1 MARTYNRRVKPK
13 QKPHSRT
20 RKRRATSSI
29 SQRVSVVV
37 NPLFLKGPRRRFVM
51 RGRRNVAPQSMF
63 GLPPTINV
71 QLPVVTPGGVA
82 TIQDR
87 VGLVPAQPIPGGG
100 LGVGGGIN
108 NSLRGGGIS
117 PMAHEDRNE
126 RQFAHNHPSPFG
138 GGAGRARTPQTT
150 MALRQPE
157 SLMRELGSSFT
168 QPSIAPTPSARP
180 VPEHGATP
188 SAMSRLFGFNNQ
200 VAPAPISRD

>member
-13 QKPHSRT
+13 PKPHTRVR

-37 NPLFLKGPRRRFVM
+37 NPLFLKGPRRRFAM

-71 QLPVVTPGGVA
+71 QLPAVTPGGVA

-87 VGLVPAQPIPGGG
+87 VGLVQAQPVPGGG
-100 LGVGGGIN
+100 LGVGGGIH
-108 NSLRGGGIS
+108 NSLHGGGIS
-117 PMAHEDRNE
+117 SPMAYEGRNE
-126 RQFAHNHPSPFG
+126 RQFESGNPSPFG
-138 GGAGRARTPQTT
+138 GGARTPQTT

-157 SLMRELGSSFT
+157 SLMRELGSPTSSA
-168 QPSIAPTPSARP
+168 PAPAPPPTPSAM
-180 VPEHGATP
+180 
-188 SAMSRLFGFNNQ
+188 SMSRLFGFHNQ
-200 VAPAPISRD
+200 VAPSPVPRD